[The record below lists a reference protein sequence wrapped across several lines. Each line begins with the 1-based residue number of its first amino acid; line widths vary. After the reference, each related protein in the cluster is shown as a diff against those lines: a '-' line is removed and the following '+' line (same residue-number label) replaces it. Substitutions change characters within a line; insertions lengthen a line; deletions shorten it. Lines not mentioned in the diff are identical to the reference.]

1 MAGDLRLT
9 LRITGDASNLKAEIV
24 GARQDLAGLGAT
36 GQRAGADAAGGLNAM
51 VASATRAASALAGV
65 VSIAG
70 ALRATARA
78 GDEMN
83 ASLGRLAQA
92 AGSAGAAAD
101 VYERLYQLSQRTG
114 IATNE
119 AAGAFSRFA
128 IAAQEVGA
136 TQSEILS
143 IVQLL
148 QQAGTLAGASTQETA
163 SATLQLGQALASGKL
178 QGDELR
184 SILEAMPNLA
194 QALARE
200 LGVGLGE
207 LRKMGEEGKLTAD
220 VVIPALTRASGDMAR
235 QFAELPPSLSR
246 SVDILGSAMSRFLA
260 DLDQAAGLSQRV
272 AGFLTAAGQG
282 LDRARGRLFRSGQQ
296 IADDDVAAARGAL
309 DAARALPE
317 TDDEFGLGAPSAA
330 ATARRQQ
337 AIDEALQQ
345 LEQAELR
352 RIAIQRDADQRTFD
366 DARVAGE
373 RRTANERRQA
383 EVALGE
389 LRESLDRRLRIR
401 REAAEREAV
410 IDRALAAGAIT
421 PGQAATDRA
430 ASNRL
435 RDEELGKLG
444 GPQPRGGREGLDANL
459 QALRQQQQ
467 EGAELAR
474 SLRTPLETLN
484 EELARYQA
492 LLGAGTI
499 TQETYNRAVA
509 RAGEAYR
516 RALPLDEAA
525 AKSAETLREVGR
537 IGERAFDRVGQS
549 ITQALTQ
556 GQLDFRS
563 MGRIGLAVAS
573 ELTQAFA
580 QLAIINPILNAATG
594 GSRTTLS
601 GVFDLL
607 GSSFAASTGPFYGSG
622 PSTAGASGGGFLFH
636 TGGIV
641 GGDAVPG
648 RQVAARLFAT
658 APRLHGG
665 GMIGPDEVPAIL
677 QRGEGVFTQAQMAR
691 LGPAGGGDQTFAPV
705 IHFHGDA
712 GSEADRAALLAEMRA
727 AWRQDIAGAAPAII
741 GAAKRSLISDVH
753 RVGVDRALGAAT
765 S

>member
-1 MAGDLRLT
+1 MAADLRLA

-24 GARQDLAGLGAT
+24 GAKQDLAGLGSA
-36 GQRAGADAAGGLNAM
+36 GQRAGEDASGGLSAM
-51 VASATRAASALAGV
+51 AASATRAAAALAGV
-65 VSIAG
+65 VSITG

-92 AGSAGAAAD
+92 VGSAAAASD
-101 VYERLYQLSQRTG
+101 VYERLYQLSLRTG
-114 IATNE
+114 VATNE

-128 IAAQEVGA
+128 IAAKEVGA

-148 QQAGTLAGASTQETA
+148 QQAGALAGASTQETA

-207 LRKMGEEGKLTAD
+207 LRKMGEEGKLTAE
-220 VVIPALTRASGDMAR
+220 VVIPALNRAAGDMAR

-246 SVDILGSAMSRFLA
+246 SVDILGSAMTRFLA
-260 DLDQAAGLSQRV
+260 DLDKAVGLSRNLASV
-272 AGFLTAAGQG
+272 LGATGQG
-282 LDRARGRLFRSGQQ
+282 LESARGRLFPTPAARAE
-296 IADDDVAAARGAL
+296 ADVVAARGAL
-309 DAARALPE
+309 DAARAMPVTE
-317 TDDEFGLGAPSAA
+317 DEFGLGAPSAA
-330 ATARRQQ
+330 AAARRQQ
-337 AIDEALQQ
+337 AIDAALTA

-352 RIAIQRDADQRTFD
+352 RGAIEREADQRIFD
-366 DARVAGE
+366 DAREAAD
-373 RRTANERRQA
+373 RRRANERRQA
-383 EVALGE
+383 EAALAE
-389 LRESLDRRLRIR
+389 LRETLDRRLRIR

-421 PGQAATDRA
+421 PGQAAADRA
-430 ASNRL
+430 ASNRI
-435 RDEELGKLG
+435 RDEELAKLA
-444 GPQPRGGREGLDANL
+444 GPPVSGREGLAATL
-459 QALRQQQQ
+459 EALRQQQQ
-467 EGAELAR
+467 EGAEITR
-474 SLRTPLETLN
+474 SLRTPLEVLN
-484 EELARYQA
+484 DELARYDA

-499 TQETYNRAVA
+499 SQETHNRAVERA
-509 RAGEAYR
+509 REAYR
-516 RALPLDEAA
+516 RAPPVDEAGR
-525 AKSAETLREVGR
+525 TLLELERL
-537 IGERAFDRVGQS
+537 GERAFDRVGQS

-563 MGRIGLAVAS
+563 LGRVGLAVAS

-580 QLAIINPILNAATG
+580 QLAIINPIKNSLLG
-594 GSRTTLS
+594 GSAPT
-601 GVFDLL
+601 L
-607 GSSFAASTGPFYGSG
+607 GSVFKLFGFGAGEAAAAGTSG
-622 PSTAGASGGGFLFH
+622 AVVAH
-636 TGGIV
+636 TGGILAADRLPV
-641 GGDAVPG
+641 VQAP
-648 RQVAARLFAT
+648 ARLFAT

-677 QRGEGVFTQAQMAR
+677 RRGEGVFTPAQMAAMAPV
-691 LGPAGGGDQTFAPV
+691 GAGGGDRVFAPT

-712 GSEADRAALLAEMRA
+712 GSEADRAKLLAEMRA
-727 AWRQDIAGAAPAII
+727 AWLRDIAGATPVII
-741 GAAKRSLISDVH
+741 GAAKRSLVGDVH
-753 RVGVDRALGAAT
+753 RVGLDRALGSST